1 MSNDLTDRLNEL
13 LPRLTSE
20 DVLKG
25 RGLGNDIPFYV
36 FDYPPESELE
46 VRAHLQTVM
55 AAIPQR
61 CPELKI
67 RHVNLLEF
75 VRDYL
80 GGRNLLDRSYA
91 MQGAKGNEALQK
103 ALKAPLHPDRLVKHF
118 AELVKPEEQNLVI
131 ISGVGSVWPVLRTHS
146 LLNNLQPIMGQTP
159 LVLFFPGRYDGQA
172 LRLFGQ
178 LKDNYYRAFRLVV

>member
-1 MSNDLTDRLNEL
+1 MSKELTDRLNEL

-25 RGLGNDIPFYV
+25 RGLGNDIPFYI
-36 FDYPPESELE
+36 FDYPPESELL
-46 VRAHLQTVM
+46 VREHLQTVLT
-55 AAIPQR
+55 AIPQR

-67 RHVNLLEF
+67 KHVNLLEF

-80 GGRNLLDRSYA
+80 AGRNLLEKSYEL
-91 MQGAKGNEALQK
+91 QGTKGDAALQK
-103 ALKAPLHPDRLVKHF
+103 ALTAPLHPDRLVKHF
-118 AELVKPEEQNLVI
+118 AELVQPEQQDLVLV
-131 ISGVGSVWPVLRTHS
+131 SGVGSVWPVLRSHS
-146 LLNNLQPIMGQTP
+146 LLNNLQPVMGHTP

>member
-1 MSNDLTDRLNEL
+1 MSKDLTERLNEL
-13 LPRLTSE
+13 LPRLTSD
-20 DVLKG
+20 DVLQG

-36 FDYPPESELE
+36 FDYPPESEQE
-46 VRAHLQTVM
+46 VRAHHETVL

-61 CPELKI
+61 RPELKVKHI
-67 RHVNLLEF
+67 NLLEF
-75 VRDYL
+75 IKDYL
-80 GGRNLLDRSYA
+80 QGRNLLERSYDL
-91 MQGAKGNEALQK
+91 QSKKGDMALLK

-118 AELVKPEEQNLVI
+118 AEVVQPQEQDLVI
-131 ISGVGSVWPVLRTHS
+131 ISGTGSVWPVLRSHS

-159 LVLFFPGRYDGQA
+159 LVLLFPGRYDGQS